1 MAFHKLHNR
10 KYLKEF
16 RRSLRNN
23 STSAEAVLWTKL
35 SRKQVAG
42 LKFRRQHSIGNYIVD
57 FYCPKIMLVI
67 ELDGAYH
74 ASCQAIV
81 KDRKRDEYLESFGMT
96 ILRFEN
102 RVVFEKP
109 GEIIEQILEVN
120 NKITPK

>member
-1 MAFHKLHNR
+1 MAFHKLHSR

-35 SRKQVAG
+35 KSKQVAG

-74 ASCQAIV
+74 ASYQAII

-102 RVVFEKP
+102 RVVFEKLE
-109 GEIIEQILEVN
+109 EIIEQILEVN
-120 NKITPK
+120 NNITPK